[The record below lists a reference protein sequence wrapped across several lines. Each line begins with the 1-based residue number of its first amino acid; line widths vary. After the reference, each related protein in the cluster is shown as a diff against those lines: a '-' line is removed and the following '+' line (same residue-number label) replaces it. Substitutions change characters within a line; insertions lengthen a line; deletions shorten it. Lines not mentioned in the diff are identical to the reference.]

1 MSART
6 TSRLPSSLQSLQL
19 GVGGGGGASR
29 SGAGGNGIYSRP
41 AHLGVAAAKIL
52 LTLLVVAAVFA
63 FSLMVQDLLRLGCEQ
78 GEDHMACKR
87 KRRSATI
94 VSAAMTFLRTVLVFV
109 GALVV
114 LHHAGLRTTTLF
126 ALTSILSLVI
136 GLAAQSML
144 RDLFNGA
151 TFLAEEQMLNG
162 DYVQII
168 TGASGAHSGGG
179 GGGAGGRGGG
189 LDVAGLGGS
198 GGGSG
203 GGSASLLSGIVENVS
218 LRRIKLRNFDNEV
231 IYVPNSEVRA
241 VINSSQQYPVVRL
254 RMSLSRS
261 VDLDEALREIQQA
274 SDDLGTEPEFQAFY
288 PANSLNLDA
297 SKASQRLI
305 QSMEAVGMT
314 SPGPEL
320 LGVSDVGAVGI
331 EVMVRFMTDVGKQ
344 WPAGRFARQ
353 YFLRRLADLGPV
365 TPIIRVVNSP

>member
-1 MSART
+1 MSAQTTIGGRLRT
-6 TSRLPSSLQSLQL
+6 PQQLTLGALTSNKNAASS
-19 GVGGGGGASR
+19 
-29 SGAGGNGIYSRP
+29 IYSRP
-41 AHLGVAAAKIL
+41 AHLGIAGAKVL

-63 FSLMVQDLLRLGCEQ
+63 LSIVIQDMLHPQCEN
-78 GEDHMACKR
+78 GDDHMACKK
-87 KRRSATI
+87 KRRTATI
-94 VSAAMTFLRTVLVFV
+94 VSAVLTFVRTIVVFV
-109 GALVV
+109 GALVA

-168 TGASGAHSGGG
+168 TGTSGAHSGNGAGGGGGLGVPGFNGGGG
-179 GGGAGGRGGG
+179 GGGA
-189 LDVAGLGGS
+189 S
-198 GGGSG
+198 
-203 GGSASLLSGIVENVS
+203 SLLSGIVENIS

-254 RMSLSRS
+254 RMSLSRNT
-261 VDLDEALREIQQA
+261 DLDQALREIQQA
-274 SDDLGTEPEFQAFY
+274 SDDLGAEPEFQAYY
-288 PANSLNLDA
+288 PANSLRLDA

-305 QSMEAVGMT
+305 KSMEAVGMT

-320 LGVSDVGAVGI
+320 LGVSEVGAVGI

-344 WPAGRFARQ
+344 WAAGRYARQ
-353 YFLRRLADLGPV
+353 FYLLRLANLGPV
-365 TPIIRVVNSP
+365 TPIIRVINSP